1 MKMQDLRRKADA
13 FFFQPIS
20 PYPLAAYRILF
31 GTCVATTLLLLHRDW
46 MAWFGMHGWVSP
58 ETIHKAESGF
68 RLNAFD
74 LLPND
79 DGWVRLC
86 FWIFLSASLALVLG
100 FCSRLSSA
108 IVFLALNA
116 LNQRMP
122 LILHGGDTFLRAA
135 AFFLVFC
142 PSGMVWSVDALIRK
156 RRHILRPITI
166 KPWAQRLIQYQLV
179 LIYLSSFLWKIKGEP
194 WRSGTALFYVW
205 HLRELQRFPV
215 PSLFHNSAAVHIESW
230 SVLVFELAF
239 PLLIWLKRFRVS
251 LLTIGIL
258 FHLTLEY
265 ALNIPMFQWDMLS
278 AYVLFVDPY
287 ALERGIRHFFKVWK
301 RRQVGTA

>member
-1 MKMQDLRRKADA
+1 MQDLRRKADA
-13 FFFQPIS
+13 FFFQPVS

-31 GTCVATTLLLLHRDW
+31 GVCVATTLLLLHRDW
-46 MAWFGMHGWVSP
+46 MAWFGMHGWVST
-58 ETIHKAESGF
+58 ETIHKAEGGF
-68 RLNAFD
+68 RLNVFD
-74 LLPND
+74 LLPSD
-79 DGWVRLC
+79 DGWIRLC
-86 FWIFLSASLALVLG
+86 YWIFLSASLALVVG

-166 KPWAQRLIQYQLV
+166 KPWAQRLIQYQLA

-205 HLRELQRFPV
+205 HLREIQRFPV
-215 PSLFHNSAAVHIESW
+215 PSLFQSTAAIHIESW
-230 SVLVFELAF
+230 SVLVFELVF
-239 PLLIWLKRFRVS
+239 PLLIWFKRFRVP
-251 LLTIGIL
+251 LLTVGVI

-287 ALERGIRHFFKVWK
+287 ALERRVAQFFSVVS
-301 RRQVGTA
+301 RRQGRTA

>member
-1 MKMQDLRRKADA
+1 
-13 FFFQPIS
+13 
-20 PYPLAAYRILF
+20 
-31 GTCVATTLLLLHRDW
+31 
-46 MAWFGMHGWVSP
+46 
-58 ETIHKAESGF
+58 
-68 RLNAFD
+68 
-74 LLPND
+74 
-79 DGWVRLC
+79 
-86 FWIFLSASLALVLG
+86 
-100 FCSRLSSA
+100 
-108 IVFLALNA
+108 VFLALNA

-156 RRHILRPITI
+156 RRHILRPIAI

-205 HLRELQRFPV
+205 HLREIQRFPV
-215 PSLFHNSAAVHIESW
+215 PSLFQSTAAIHIESW
-230 SVLVFELAF
+230 SVLVFELVF
-239 PLLIWLKRFRVS
+239 PLLIWFKRFRVP
-251 LLTIGIL
+251 LLIVGII

-287 ALERGIRHFFKVWK
+287 ALERRAAQFFSVVS
-301 RRQVGTA
+301 RRQGRTA